1 MPEWLKQDI
10 VGLTGLTRDA
20 LHVHIGLGLML
31 AAAAL
36 LKGRHVLRAWLF
48 VLTAELLNEATE
60 LSGAFPDP
68 SEGDWSGS
76 LHDIANTMFWPTLVL
91 VAVRLG
97 LVRLF
102 PASSLK
108 HEPTRSVA
116 PSSDASSIPDQASRE
131 ISAEAMVSPHLSSR
145 AAAASSA
152 AST

>member
-102 PASSLK
+102 PAASSK
-108 HEPTRSVA
+108 GEPGRSSVPA
-116 PSSDASSIPDQASRE
+116 RDASSDSDQTSRE
-131 ISAEAMVSPHLSSR
+131 ISAEAIVNPHLSSR